1 MERKGGRRGRNLRTE
16 AWAWTVEKHTLM
28 VRVSDQEDALDSGE
42 ACAGEAGQGSY
53 GGGGALGVAFEDE
66 AFLGG
71 GGEGG
76 GDVVD
81 DLGGGVVLVEVD
93 GRVRL
98 KEVW

>member
-1 MERKGGRRGRNLRTE
+1 MEEGTGRERNLRT
-16 AWAWTVEKHTLM
+16 AARTVGRHTLM
-28 VRVSDQEDALDSGE
+28 VRVSDQEDALDGSE

-53 GGGGALGVAFEDE
+53 GCGGALRVTLEDE

-81 DLGGGVVLVEVD
+81 DLGGAVVLVDVD
-93 GRVRL
+93 GRVRF

>member
-1 MERKGGRRGRNLRTE
+1 
-16 AWAWTVEKHTLM
+16 M
-28 VRVSDQEDALDSGE
+28 VRVSNEEDALDGGE

-53 GGGGALGVAFEDE
+53 GCGGALRVTLEDE

-71 GGEGG
+71 GRQGG

-81 DLGGGVVLVEVD
+81 DLGGDVVLVEVD

-98 KEVW
+98 EEVW